1 MSGEDLDDRIPLL
14 LERINLVELVQE
26 FAGPPQVSGARATF
40 RCPSPSHDDRRPSFT
55 VDAGRWR
62 CWSACNTGGDA
73 LDLVVWLDG
82 CTMAE
87 AIERLAQ
94 RCGLRRS
101 PCQRTGKVPTRDAAA
116 ILHRF
121 LSQRQWSPAT
131 ADVLGLRV
139 VTDGR
144 GGTRIRFPFRLNGEE
159 VFHQDRALGDARPK
173 WLSPKGGTPVLYE
186 ADRLARAGEVG
197 EVVLVEGV
205 SDVVALVEVFENPAV
220 IGVPGA
226 GGLKDQW
233 APAFT
238 GLRAFVV
245 ADNDTA
251 GAKLR
256 TSVDKALSGVAAAVA
271 HVFVP
276 EEHHD
281 LDDWRCACNSAERFA
296 AELNASCDAALAY
309 GPVDPIEHEPPIK
322 ASS

>member
-1 MSGEDLDDRIPLL
+1 MSGDALDDRIPVL
-14 LERINLVELVQE
+14 LERIDLVGLVQE
-26 FAGPPQVSGARATF
+26 FAGPPRFSRGRATF
-40 RCPSPSHDDRRPSFT
+40 RCPSPSHDDHRPSFT

-73 LDLVVWLDG
+73 LDLLVWLDG
-82 CTMAE
+82 CTLAE

-101 PCQRTGKVPTRDAAA
+101 PCQRPGKVPTRDAAA
-116 ILHRF
+116 ILDRF
-121 LSQRQWSPAT
+121 LTQRRWSRAT

-173 WLSPKGGTPVLYE
+173 WLSPKGGKPTLYE

-197 EVVLVEGV
+197 EVVVVEGV
-205 SDVVALVEVFENPAV
+205 SDVVALVEVFENAAV
-220 IGVPGA
+220 VGVPGA
-226 GGLKDQW
+226 GGLKGQW
-233 APAFT
+233 APAFS
-238 GLRAFVV
+238 GLRTFVV
-245 ADNDTA
+245 ADNDAA

-256 TSVDKALSGVAAAVA
+256 TSVDKVLSGVAAGVV

-276 EEHHD
+276 DEHHD
-281 LDDWRCACNSAERFA
+281 LDDWRRACNSPERFDV
-296 AELNASCDAALAY
+296 ELRATCDAALAY
-309 GPVDPIEHEPPIK
+309 EPPTK
-322 ASS
+322 AAS